1 LGDHVCA
8 QDSARR
14 GAAIAVDATDA
25 QPSDAKSEAAKPS
38 RLRELSRWLAHP
50 LLIAVCVAV
59 LVNWLIPQFT
69 RKWQDHQ
76 KALEIKT
83 GLVSDMG
90 ESISDAV
97 MSGRFISAG
106 LVSRSSSDPRADQ
119 RAFNDGY
126 RAWTTSNASI
136 GAKIQAYFGNDLGSQ
151 WRSFANVVTDYFQ
164 LSATPGSGRA
174 EQVREILTYPELP
187 PFLRLNKAE
196 RRALVKSNSSAT
208 FQNAY
213 GELGRA
219 MLTRGDEL
227 VQGVLDSG
235 VSGL

>member
-1 LGDHVCA
+1 MGAHVPA
-8 QDSARR
+8 QDSPRHAR
-14 GAAIAVDATDA
+14 
-25 QPSDAKSEAAKPS
+25 PS
-38 RLRELSRWLAHP
+38 RVRELSHGLAHP
-50 LLIAVCVAV
+50 FVIAVVIAV
-59 LVNWLIPQFT
+59 LVNFLIPSFT
-69 RKWQDHQ
+69 RRWQDHE

-90 ESISDAV
+90 ESISEAV

-126 RAWTTSNASI
+126 RAWTTSNAAI

-164 LSATPGSGRA
+164 LSATPGSGRKD
-174 EQVREILTYPELP
+174 QVQEILTYPELP
-187 PFLRLNKAE
+187 SVRLSEAE

-213 GELGRA
+213 GQLGRA
-219 MLTRGDEL
+219 MLARGDEL

>member
-1 LGDHVCA
+1 MGAHVPA
-8 QDSARR
+8 QDSARHAR
-14 GAAIAVDATDA
+14 
-25 QPSDAKSEAAKPS
+25 PS
-38 RLRELSRWLAHP
+38 RVRELSHGLAHP
-50 LLIAVCVAV
+50 FVIAVVIAV
-59 LVNWLIPQFT
+59 LVNFLIPSFT

-90 ESISDAV
+90 EAISNAV

-119 RAFNDGY
+119 LAFNDGY

-151 WRSFANVVTDYFQ
+151 WRLFANVVTDYFQ
-164 LSATPGSGRA
+164 LSARPGSGRK
-174 EQVREILTYPELP
+174 EQVQEMLAYSELP
-187 PFLRLNKAE
+187 TFVQLSKAE
-196 RRALVKSNSSAT
+196 RLALVKSNSSET

-213 GELGRA
+213 GRLGRA
-219 MLTRGDEL
+219 MLLRGDEL
-227 VQGVLDSG
+227 AQGVLDSG

>member
-1 LGDHVCA
+1 MGAHVPA
-8 QDSARR
+8 QDRP
-14 GAAIAVDATDA
+14 GH
-25 QPSDAKSEAAKPS
+25 PGLS
-38 RLRELSRWLAHP
+38 RVRELSHGLAHP
-50 LLIAVCVAV
+50 FVIAVVIAV
-59 LVNWLIPQFT
+59 LVNFLIPSFT

-90 ESISDAV
+90 EAISDAV

-151 WRSFANVVTDYFQ
+151 WRRFSNVVTDYFQ

-187 PFLRLNKAE
+187 PFLRLSADE
-196 RRALVKSNSSAT
+196 RA
-208 FQNAY
+208 
-213 GELGRA
+213 
-219 MLTRGDEL
+219 
-227 VQGVLDSG
+227 
-235 VSGL
+235 

>member
-1 LGDHVCA
+1 M
-8 QDSARR
+8 
-14 GAAIAVDATDA
+14 IAVF
-25 QPSDAKSEAAKPS
+25 
-38 RLRELSRWLAHP
+38 
-50 LLIAVCVAV
+50 IAL
-59 LVNWLIPQFT
+59 LVNLLIPQFT

-90 ESISDAV
+90 ESISNAI
-97 MSGRFISAG
+97 MSGRFIAAG
-106 LVSRSSSDPRADQ
+106 LVRRSSSDPRADQ
-119 RAFNDGY
+119 LAFNDGY

-164 LSATPGSGRA
+164 LSATPGSGRSG
-174 EQVREILTYPELP
+174 QVQEILTYPDLP
-187 PFLRLNKAE
+187 TLSAAE
-196 RRALVKSNSSAT
+196 RRALVKSNSSET

-213 GELGRA
+213 GQLGRA
-219 MLTRGDEL
+219 LLFRGDEL
-227 VQGVLDSG
+227 VQDVLDSG

>member
-1 LGDHVCA
+1 MGAHVPA
-8 QDSARR
+8 QDSAGHAR
-14 GAAIAVDATDA
+14 
-25 QPSDAKSEAAKPS
+25 PS
-38 RLRELSRWLAHP
+38 RVRGLSHGLAHP
-50 LLIAVCVAV
+50 FVIAVVIAL
-59 LVNWLIPQFT
+59 LVNFLIPSFT
-69 RKWQDHQ
+69 RKWQDHE
-76 KALEIKT
+76 KSLEIKT
-83 GLVSDMG
+83 GVVSDMG

-174 EQVREILTYPELP
+174 EQVQEILSYGELP
-187 PFLRLNKAE
+187 TFVRLSKGE

-213 GELGRA
+213 GRLGQA
-219 MLTRGDEL
+219 MLARGDEL

>member
-1 LGDHVCA
+1 MGAQVPA
-8 QDSARR
+8 QDSPGHAR
-14 GAAIAVDATDA
+14 
-25 QPSDAKSEAAKPS
+25 PS
-38 RLRELSRWLAHP
+38 RVRGLSHGLAHP
-50 LLIAVCVAV
+50 FVIAVVIA
-59 LVNWLIPQFT
+59 LLGNFLIPNFT

-151 WRSFANVVTDYFQ
+151 WRKFANVVTDYFQ
-164 LSATPGSGRA
+164 LSATPGGGRKD
-174 EQVREILTYPELP
+174 QVQEILTYRELP
-187 PFLRLNKAE
+187 SVVLSNAE

-213 GELGRA
+213 GQLGRA
-219 MLTRGDEL
+219 MLARGDEL

>member
-1 LGDHVCA
+1 MGVDVPA
-8 QDSARR
+8 RKTSAHAR
-14 GAAIAVDATDA
+14 
-25 QPSDAKSEAAKPS
+25 PS
-38 RLRELSRWLAHP
+38 RLRELSHGLAHP
-50 LLIAVCVAV
+50 FVIAVVIAV
-59 LVNWLIPQFT
+59 LVNLLIPQFT

-90 ESISDAV
+90 ESISNTV
-97 MSGRFISAG
+97 MNGRFIAAG

-126 RAWTTSNASI
+126 RAWSTSSASI
-136 GAKIQAYFGNDLGSQ
+136 AAKIEAYFGNELGTQ
-151 WRSFANVVTDYFQ
+151 WRKFANVVTDYFQ
-164 LSATPGSGRA
+164 LSATPGAGRA
-174 EQVREILTYPELP
+174 EQVQEILIYPDLP
-187 PFLRLNKAE
+187 SFVRLTAAD

-213 GELGRA
+213 GQLGRA
-219 MLTRGDEL
+219 LLVRGDEL